1 MCVPP
6 RSIPV
11 VPGAWSIRR
20 PFSSRSRLA
29 VAAAVAVLLSA
40 AVHAQGL
47 PTSYD
52 LRSVTVSGST
62 RSWISSIQDQGQFGD
77 CWTFASAAAMDS
89 SLLRQGILPATAT
102 PPAPVVS
109 SWALSTANGAPESLI
124 GPDYGHSAHDWG
136 GFEFQ
141 AMAYVTR
148 GQGTWPIPG
157 TVASSTTTVSLMG
170 GGPLAIAGTSSP
182 YAFPE
187 VFVNGPLPANIGFL
201 IPATGQPPAFGTTAV
216 TMLDQGA
223 AGNVALPTPSGTVTI
238 GSGSYATYLFDQ
250 GALDPQVQTVKQ
262 AILATGAVTT
272 SMNVVYDY
280 FFQTGTTAPYTNIY
294 VNQSTA
300 TGNSN
305 HEVTIIGWDDQF
317 VVPAAGGG
325 VTGTGA
331 WIVQNSWGTS
341 DWCNTASGTS
351 DGTFRVSYNDAVIG
365 RSGVA
370 SFTMRAAVSGA
381 LPVLQNEVGP
391 IAVDYAQ
398 YAAST
403 LPTGMAP
410 LASGTIDGAGLVA
423 SGTVASV
430 LTSSQDCTL
439 TAIGVASQMAGTT
452 VDVNLYSQ
460 WLGGGPGG
468 TLLGSIVGAP
478 LAVGYVEL
486 PLSAGVFLSAN
497 AQLVV
502 ELIYSDTAAIPV
514 VIGPDVIN
522 LSTTGSTA
530 VRSGLSYSLATSGTW
545 IDLATM
551 RFKNESIAGSTA
563 DGGILFAKGVVAVPE
578 PAALGGLAI
587 GAVLVACA
595 CRRSRWITRRRDS
608 GPAPP
613 APASAARRA

>member
-1 MCVPP
+1 MRVAHAANHTVPVTRACSHLI
-6 RSIPV
+6 RSC
-11 VPGAWSIRR
+11 GRAALS
-20 PFSSRSRLA
+20 A
-29 VAAAVAVLLSA
+29 MVAGLLSA

-62 RSWISSIQDQGQFGD
+62 QSWISSIQDQGLFGD

-89 SLLRQGILPATAT
+89 NLLKQGILPAAST

-124 GPDYGHSAHDWG
+124 GPDYGHSNNDWG

-187 VFVNGPLPANIGFL
+187 VFVTGPLPANIGFL
-201 IPATGQPPAFGTTAV
+201 IPATGQLPAFGATAV

-223 AGNVALPTPSGTVTI
+223 PGNIALPTPSGTVTI
-238 GSGSYATYLFDQ
+238 GSSSYATYLFDQ

-331 WIVQNSWGTS
+331 WIVQNSWGTGF
-341 DWCNTASGTS
+341 WCNTASGTS

-370 SFTMRAAVSGA
+370 SFTMRAALPGA

-391 IAVDYAQ
+391 IAIDYAQ

-410 LASGTIDGAGLVA
+410 LTSGTIDGSGLVA

-439 TAIGVASQMAGTT
+439 SAIGVASQMAGAT

-468 TLLGSIVGAP
+468 TLLGSVVGAP
-478 LAVGYVEL
+478 LTVGYVEL
-486 PLSAGVFLSAN
+486 PLSTGVFLPAN

-545 IDLATM
+545 VDLATM
-551 RFKNESIAGSTA
+551 KFKNESIAGLTA

-578 PAALGGLAI
+578 PSAI
-587 GAVLVACA
+587 GGFTIAAVLLAWS
-595 CRRSRWITRRRDS
+595 CRH
-608 GPAPP
+608 
-613 APASAARRA
+613 RRASIIDGAAPSHDHEATTTRSQ

>member
-1 MCVPP
+1 MRDAHGADRMVPATRATTGLI
-6 RSIPV
+6 RSC
-11 VPGAWSIRR
+11 GRAA
-20 PFSSRSRLA
+20 L
-29 VAAAVAVLLSA
+29 AAAVMGLVSAV
-40 AVHAQGL
+40 VHAQGL

-62 RSWISSIQDQGQFGD
+62 RSWISSIQDQGMFGD

-89 SLLRQGILPATAT
+89 SLLKQGILAAAAT
-102 PPAPVVS
+102 PPSPVVS

-124 GPDYGHSAHDWG
+124 GPDYGHSNSDWG

-141 AMAYVTR
+141 TMAYVTR

-170 GGPLAIAGTSSP
+170 GGPVAITGTSSP
-182 YAFPE
+182 YAFPQ
-187 VFVNGPLPANIGFL
+187 VLVNGPLPANIGSL
-201 IPATGQPPAFGTTAV
+201 IPPTGQPPAFGVRAV

-223 AGNVALPTPSGTVTI
+223 PGNVALPAASGTETI
-238 GSGSYATYLFDQ
+238 GDSSYATYLFDQ
-250 GALDPQVQTVKQ
+250 GALDPQVQAVKQ
-262 AILATGAVTT
+262 AMLQTGAVTT

-280 FFQTGTTAPYTNIY
+280 FFQTGTTAPFTNIY

-317 VVPAAGGG
+317 VVPASGGG

-331 WIVQNSWGTS
+331 WIVQNSWGAS

-370 SFTMRAAVSGA
+370 SFTMRAALPGA

-410 LASGTIDGAGLVA
+410 LVSGTIDGSGIVA

-439 TAIGVASQMAGTT
+439 SAIGVASQVAGAT
-452 VDVNLYSQ
+452 VDVKLYSQ

-478 LAVGYVEL
+478 LTVGYVEL
-486 PLSAGVFLSAN
+486 PLSAGIVLPAN
-497 AQLVV
+497 TQLVV
-502 ELIYSDTAAIPV
+502 ELIYSDTAAVPIV
-514 VIGPDVIN
+514 VGPDIVN
-522 LSTTGSTA
+522 LSMTGGTS

-551 RFKNESIAGSTA
+551 KFKNESIAGLTA

-578 PAALGGLAI
+578 PSTLGGFAI
-587 GAVLVACA
+587 AAVLLAWS
-595 CRRSRWITRRRDS
+595 CRHRGAGLIHGAAAIPDRAATTTRS
-608 GPAPP
+608 P
-613 APASAARRA
+613 